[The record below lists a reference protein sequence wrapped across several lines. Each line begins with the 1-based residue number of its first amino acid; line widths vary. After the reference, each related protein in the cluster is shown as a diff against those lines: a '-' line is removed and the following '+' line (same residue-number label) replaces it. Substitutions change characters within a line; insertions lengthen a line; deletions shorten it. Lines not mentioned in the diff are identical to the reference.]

1 LLYISDVCPAG
12 LPAGG
17 GPTSCGEDNPC
28 RDGYECVTAGA
39 SQYCCPSRE
48 NACSLPRHSGSAC
61 ANSRPA
67 ITRYY
72 FDVST
77 GSCRSFQFSQC
88 GGNANNFNSLEECE
102 GFCLDTQCQHGQA
115 YRVGAV
121 NAVCA
126 LTATNTCPQSHSCM
140 SPVFGPS
147 AVCCPNPELTCN
159 EMVSAGTPCFGRSV
173 TIQRFYFNPSTR
185 KCQAFQYYGCNGNG
199 NNFHSMQ
206 SCQDH
211 CLNSAESGSTS
222 VVACNVDAD
231 ECPSGNSCVESS
243 SVPGFH
249 MCCSTTGS
257 VSRRPNGFGSA
268 RKEPNTLAA
277 LIRRYAPSSTVIE
290 FVLYKFEFAQFS

>member
-1 LLYISDVCPAG
+1 LYNYRISGTCPNGETPLSTPSTCTSAHPCPTGYSCREGKCCSSPSKRIIPENILRQHLITSLVPRSSQCYYVINISDVCPAG

-72 FDVST
+72 FDVFDWFLQT
-77 GSCRSFQFSQC
+77 SFHLGNAFILSVSQC

-185 KCQAFQYYGCNGNG
+185 
-199 NNFHSMQ
+199 
-206 SCQDH
+206 
-211 CLNSAESGSTS
+211 
-222 VVACNVDAD
+222 
-231 ECPSGNSCVESS
+231 
-243 SVPGFH
+243 
-249 MCCSTTGS
+249 
-257 VSRRPNGFGSA
+257 
-268 RKEPNTLAA
+268 
-277 LIRRYAPSSTVIE
+277 
-290 FVLYKFEFAQFS
+290 